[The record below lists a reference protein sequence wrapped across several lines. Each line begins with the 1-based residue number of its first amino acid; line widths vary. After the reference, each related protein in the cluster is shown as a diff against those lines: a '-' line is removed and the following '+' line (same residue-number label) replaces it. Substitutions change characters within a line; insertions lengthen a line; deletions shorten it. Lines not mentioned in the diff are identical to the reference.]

1 MTDENLD
8 KKNELNK
15 RFNRLRNI
23 SLELVLLTRAFMAL
37 EPDLS
42 EQREIFTEILRIFGV
57 KLCWIKRK
65 TDFFPHKFI
74 LKEEKQ

>member
-57 KLCWIKRK
+57 NLCWIKRK
-65 TDFFPHKFI
+65 TDLFPHKFI